1 MLQVLIIN
9 PTTHDTQFSYHTQ
22 YNPITIILPQPTDTD
37 IINNMKLLN
46 AAIIA
51 VIAAAAPIT
60 SSSTKLGGPT
70 INEER
75 KLQDEVGSM
84 PFNEAAE
91 ALSGDGFGLEALRG
105 GGFGFLGPLVS
116 DLGDVAQDLAAGL
129 ISARL
134 EIECFNARDFLEA
147 NCDVAGAV
155 GATPPAT
162 PPFEGGVTGSRLC
175 DVSANYFYFT
185 CIRACID
192 KGTAL
197 PPFAGDAQDICQYG
211 P

>member
-1 MLQVLIIN
+1 VLQVLIIN

-91 ALSGDGFGLEALRG
+91 ALSGDGFGLEALSG

-134 EIECFNARDFLEA
+134 EIECFNARDFLGA
-147 NCDVAGAV
+147 NCVVEDALTGGAE
-155 GATPPAT
+155 
-162 PPFEGGVTGSRLC
+162 PPFEGGVMGSTLC
-175 DVSANYFYFT
+175 DVSANYFFFT
-185 CIRACID
+185 CLRACIPES
-192 KGTAL
+192 AL
-197 PPFAGDAQDICQYG
+197 PPFVGDADYLCPFVFG
-211 P
+211 